1 MFSSRDICLLMIDRQ
16 MQSSRPD
23 FAMTFAVT
31 RRFRLQARPSGGLI
45 SEAWACALGL
55 GRASSHIAQAPSR
68 PAGACRSPPPRLLQP
83 LPSLGAFVLGGESSS
98 PPSCSLLEKSLCLR
112 THVQT
117 CGVRPFHE
125 LQKQSQARVDVANPE
140 SAQQACDEPRAT
152 CASPLVQEAG
162 EGNGRGI
169 LETR

>member
-1 MFSSRDICLLMIDRQ
+1 MPLASAGPCPTSLRHLCVPPAHVAGP
-16 MQSSRPD
+16 RP
-23 FAMTFAVT
+23 
-31 RRFRLQARPSGGLI
+31 
-45 SEAWACALGL
+45 W
-55 GRASSHIAQAPSR
+55 
-68 PAGACRSPPPRLLQP
+68 LLQP
-83 LPSLGAFVLGGESSS
+83 LPSLGAFVLGGESS

-152 CASPLVQEAG
+152 CVSPLVQEAG
-162 EGNGRGI
+162 EGNGKGI

>member
-1 MFSSRDICLLMIDRQ
+1 MPLASAGPCPTSLRHLRVPPAHVAGP
-16 MQSSRPD
+16 RP
-23 FAMTFAVT
+23 
-31 RRFRLQARPSGGLI
+31 
-45 SEAWACALGL
+45 W
-55 GRASSHIAQAPSR
+55 
-68 PAGACRSPPPRLLQP
+68 LLQP

-117 CGVRPFHE
+117 CGVRPFRK

-162 EGNGRGI
+162 EGIGKGI

>member
-1 MFSSRDICLLMIDRQ
+1 MIDRQ

-68 PAGACRSPPPRLLQP
+68 PAGACRSPPPLAAAASPVTWGFRA
-83 LPSLGAFVLGGESSS
+83 GRGEFFSSIF
-98 PPSCSLLEKSLCLR
+98 SLLEKSLCLR

-162 EGNGRGI
+162 EGIGKGI